1 MHATYSQEAI
11 KFADKEGNTM
21 NVFRHSLVRVL
32 GILLAVALT
41 LGSYTYVSANKKV
54 TRQTFHDE
62 MRKLWEDHVTWT
74 RVYIIS
80 ALAGLPD
87 QDHAAARL
95 LKNQD
100 DIGDAIRPFYGEQ
113 AGDQLSGL
121 LREHILIAA
130 ELVDAAKN
138 GDAEAF
144 EDAHAR
150 WYVNADEIG
159 AFLHA
164 ANPRHWP
171 LDEMQ
176 EMMRE
181 HLDLT
186 LNEASARLNEDWEA
200 DIAAYDEIHVQIL
213 HMADML
219 SDGIMLSD

>member
-1 MHATYSQEAI
+1 MT
-11 KFADKEGNTM
+11 
-21 NVFRHSLVRVL
+21 VFRTACSRARHPAGRRADTGEPHLC
-32 GILLAVALT
+32 LT
-41 LGSYTYVSANKKV
+41 NKKV
-54 TRQTFHDE
+54 TRQTFHDGCASGGRSCDLE
-62 MRKLWEDHVTWT
+62 
-74 RVYIIS
+74 RVIS
-80 ALAGLPD
+80 SVRLRSARSDMPPL
-87 QDHAAARL
+87 RL
-95 LKNQD
+95 LKSQD
-100 DIGDAIRPFYGEQ
+100 DRGCDQAFTASRRRPAFR
-113 AGDQLSGL
+113 L
-121 LREHILIAA
+121 LREHILI
-130 ELVDAAKN
+130 VPNSWSAKN

-219 SDGIMLSD
+219 SDGIIRQFPQKFR